1 MVGIV
6 ALPAHIANIARIM
19 KQTKLFR
26 LPPHSGNRRE
36 LLESIIDGIERCVL
50 TLVYLSFK

>member
-26 LPPHSGNRRE
+26 LPPYSGNRRDLVE
-36 LLESIIDGIERCVL
+36 TIINGPERCVL
-50 TLVYLSFK
+50 TLISG